1 MRRRWRAFADAWR
14 DYPLRRG
21 ERIGTRYAVLKHIG
35 TGSYGI
41 AYRCRDRE
49 TERVVLVKQ
58 AKPSKGGVAVKLL
71 ERERDVLD
79 RFSHPFIPA
88 LRDFFAAG
96 DSHWLVTDY
105 IEGLTLEE
113 LIFEK
118 GMLYDERAVLEW
130 TLKLMERVAYV
141 HGCGY
146 VHLDL
151 RIPNV
156 IVREEGLYL
165 IDFGLA
171 RRIGDYP
178 DRGNKGQPDLP
189 DRMPPEVSSDL
200 YDIGHLMLFMLYSSF
215 EPDRQAAAVAGTAEP
230 DWREELPLTPGMRS
244 MLERLLGDGAPF
256 VSAEDFISVLNAGL
270 GTVRDKE

>member
-14 DYPLRRG
+14 DFPLRRG
-21 ERIGTRYAVLKHIG
+21 ERIGTRYVVLEHIG

-49 TERVVLVKQ
+49 SERVVLVKQ
-58 AKPSKGGVAVKLL
+58 AKPSKGKIAVQLL
-71 ERERDVLD
+71 ERERDVLG
-79 RFSHPFIPA
+79 RLSHPFIPA
-88 LRDFFAAG
+88 LLDFLAAG
-96 DSHWLVTDY
+96 DSHWLVTEY

-118 GMLYDERAVLEW
+118 GMIYDERAVLEW
-130 TLKLMERVAYV
+130 TLKLMERLAYV

-178 DRGNKGQPDLP
+178 DKGNGGQPDLP

-200 YDIGHLMLFMLYSSF
+200 YDMGHLMLFMLYSSF
-215 EPDRQAAAVAGTAEP
+215 EPDSQTAAAPGIPDP
-230 DWREELPLTPGMRS
+230 DWRDELRLTPGMRC

-256 VSAEDFISVLNAGL
+256 VSAEDFISALHTGL
-270 GTVRDKE
+270 DSLRDKR